1 MIVSFGEKF
10 ELSEKIGSGSFGEI
24 FFTRNTKTGENLATK
39 SEKKSKKAKSQLRR
53 EAKIYLMLSGT
64 GIVYWW
70 LFYEP
75 VNCLFVLPLA
85 LLIVLQLAYPV

>member
-1 MIVSFGEKF
+1 MCKQHFHRRALFTVQLSPLLIAMIVSFGEKF

-24 FFTRNTKTGENLATK
+24 FFTRNIKTGENLATK

-64 GIVYWW
+64 GIVY
-70 LFYEP
+70 
-75 VNCLFVLPLA
+75 
-85 LLIVLQLAYPV
+85 

>member
-1 MIVSFGEKF
+1 MCIQHFYGRASFTFQLSPFLIAMIVSFGEKF

-24 FFTRNTKTGENLATK
+24 FFTRNIKTGETLATK

-64 GIVYWW
+64 GIVY
-70 LFYEP
+70 
-75 VNCLFVLPLA
+75 
-85 LLIVLQLAYPV
+85 